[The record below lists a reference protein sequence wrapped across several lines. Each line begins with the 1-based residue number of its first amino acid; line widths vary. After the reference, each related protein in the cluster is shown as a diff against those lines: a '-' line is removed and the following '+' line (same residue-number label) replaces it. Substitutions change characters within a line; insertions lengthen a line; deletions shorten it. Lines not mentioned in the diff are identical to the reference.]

1 MLLKLKKEAFA
12 LTVIGLS
19 FSFIILIISF
29 LRTAGY
35 YIPYADYLTL
45 SRWNFRSQSFDSLLT
60 LAMLIVGTIFIFKPN
75 RPWAIVSMV
84 FADLTANVFIFIAD
98 ILVLVKMK
106 EIGQEEEK
114 KRNEALADQG
124 IIANEEEELNVPS
137 PVQMEMPTHVEFTAH
152 EQSQITA
159 GIALASIYLALC
171 LGLTIYAGY
180 SVFTREYQGNS
191 EYSLNVF
198 FFGFL
203 VFVAVIYSSIFIV
216 NIVVSGVALNKKS
229 VKSVK
234 IMRAFGFIS
243 LTIFNSVAGIHAINR
258 VSGKSLV

>member
-1 MLLKLKKEAFA
+1 
-12 LTVIGLS
+12 
-19 FSFIILIISF
+19 
-29 LRTAGY
+29 
-35 YIPYADYLTL
+35 
-45 SRWNFRSQSFDSLLT
+45 
-60 LAMLIVGTIFIFKPN
+60 MLIVGTIFILKPN
-75 RPWAIVSMV
+75 RPWGIVSMV
-84 FADLTANVFIFIAD
+84 FADLTANVFRFIAD

-152 EQSQITA
+152 ELAQITA

-198 FFGFL
+198 FFAFL
-203 VFVAVIYSSIFIV
+203 VLVAVIYSSIFIV
-216 NIVVSGVALNKKS
+216 NIVVYAVE
-229 VKSVK
+229 
-234 IMRAFGFIS
+234 
-243 LTIFNSVAGIHAINR
+243 
-258 VSGKSLV
+258 